1 MNKTIKH
8 IIQASINTKQ
18 ALLQNESIIQTIE
31 VCVNMITN
39 AFKTGNKVLFC
50 GNGGSAADAQHLAAE
65 LSGSFYKDRK
75 CLPAE
80 ALHVNGSYLTAV
92 ANDHGFELVYSRL
105 VSGFGQKGDVLIA
118 ISTSGNSSNI
128 VNAVIAAKEIGMITI
143 GLTGESGGTLK
154 TFCDQLIN
162 VPSADTP
169 RIQEAHI
176 LIGHIICELVEE
188 KYFGNTE
195 PNEKKLVE

>member
-1 MNKTIKH
+1 MNKTIRH
-8 IIQASINTKQ
+8 IIQASIDTKQ
-18 ALLQNESIIQTIE
+18 ALLQNERIIHTITDF
-31 VCVNMITN
+31 VNIITN
-39 AFKTGNKVLFC
+39 AFKTSKKVLFC

-105 VSGFGQKGDVLIA
+105 VAGFGQKGDVLIA
-118 ISTSGNSSNI
+118 ISTSGNSNNI

-195 PNEKKLVE
+195 ASEKKLVE